1 MCTGTCTRVCV
12 WVAGVLSTLSYID
25 ANDGKHSREI
35 RVLQVCSAFLATA
48 RRSFGC
54 FVSGATPTF
63 SFPFSWAVYASV
75 YHLRARL
82 ASGRERRV
90 LRKGRGACA
99 FNNCEL
105 NY

>member
-25 ANDGKHSREI
+25 ASDGKHSREI
-35 RVLQVCSAFLATA
+35 RVLQVCSALLATA
-48 RRSFGC
+48 PNGL
-54 FVSGATPTF
+54 VSGAKPTF

-75 YHLRARL
+75 YHLRTRL

-90 LRKGRGACA
+90 LRKGRGACV
-99 FNNCEL
+99 FNNCQL